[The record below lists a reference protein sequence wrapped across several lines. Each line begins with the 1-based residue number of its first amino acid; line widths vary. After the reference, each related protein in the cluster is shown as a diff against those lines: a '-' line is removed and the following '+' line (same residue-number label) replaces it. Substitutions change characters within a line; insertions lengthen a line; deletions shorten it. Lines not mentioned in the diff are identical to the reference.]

1 LDVFGRDKGGLER
14 RNEMVKEK
22 LKFVGQNFGYDL
34 INDVTKTDRSKVV
47 D

>member
-22 LKFVGQNFGYDL
+22 LKFVGQNFG
-34 INDVTKTDRSKVV
+34 NDVTKTDRSKVV